1 VTSVLV
7 VDPEITDVQVV
18 DLVPKIIMVTMARVE
33 VVDPEMVAVDAT
45 VMEKVLLG
53 TKIQEQVVRRENIVA
68 IPNVKINS

>member
-1 VTSVLV
+1 
-7 VDPEITDVQVV
+7 
-18 DLVPKIIMVTMARVE
+18 VE